1 MWYNLTT
8 IVLDIFCEIDSLFYK
23 RENFMELLK
32 KAILNKGKI
41 LPGNVLSVGSFLNCQ
56 IDVSLYQAMG
66 KEIFSHFSNCAVN
79 KILTVESSGIGL
91 ACITAQFFN
100 CPVVFAKKSHTANVN
115 GNVYSAECYS
125 YTHKKTNNLIV
136 PTEFLTKEDNVLIID
151 DFLAMGEAVN
161 ASIGLIKQAGA
172 KLCGVAIAIE
182 KGFQGGGD
190 KLREQGV
197 NLLSLAIIDKM
208 DDKGIEFRN

>member
-1 MWYNLTT
+1 
-8 IVLDIFCEIDSLFYK
+8 
-23 RENFMELLK
+23 MELLE

-56 IDVSLYQAMG
+56 IDVSLYKEMG
-66 KEIFSHFSNCAVN
+66 KEIYKHFSDCAVN
-79 KILTVESSGIGL
+79 KIVTVESSGIGL

-100 CPVVFAKKSHTANVN
+100 CPVVFAKKSKTANVD

-125 YTHKKTNNLIV
+125 YTHKKLNNLII
-136 PTEFLTKEDNVLIID
+136 PSEFLTKDDNVLIID

-161 ASIGLIKQAGA
+161 STISLINQAGA
-172 KLCGVAIAIE
+172 NLKGVAIAIE

-190 KLREQGV
+190 KLRKQGV

-208 DDKGIEFRN
+208 DQNGIEFRK